1 MRYIDVDKLYKA
13 LTYRP
18 LTKCGTFT
26 EHFCN
31 YVDNSIKRFI
41 EETIENQPTADV
53 VKVVR
58 CKNCIRKLDEVNQC
72 GDIYCN
78 LHKGYFDQN
87 AFCSYGEGSD
97 TE

>member
-1 MRYIDVDKLYKA
+1 MMDYIARELLLADILDAKVTARLAASQSA
-13 LTYRP
+13 LS
-18 LTKCGTFT
+18 FFA
-26 EHFCN
+26 EM
-31 YVDNSIKRFI
+31 V
-41 EETIENQPTADV
+41 ETIPSADV